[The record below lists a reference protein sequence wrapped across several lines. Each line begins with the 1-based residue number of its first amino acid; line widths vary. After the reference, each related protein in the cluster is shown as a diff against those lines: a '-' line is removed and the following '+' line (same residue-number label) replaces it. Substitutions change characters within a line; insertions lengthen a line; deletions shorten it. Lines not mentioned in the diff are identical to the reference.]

1 MAMKRIEHKGRVS
14 KVGDDRVF
22 VTVIARSA
30 CAECHARQVCS
41 NGDTEEKIIEVP
53 RENRSEEFR
62 EGEEVTVCISSGS
75 GLLAVLLAYVF
86 PLSVLLAALS
96 VCAAIGLPD
105 HLNALISI
113 AFLFLYFII
122 LFTFRRKLNGKI
134 NVKIEKQ

>member
-1 MAMKRIEHKGRVS
+1 MKRIEHKGRVS
-14 KVGDDRVF
+14 KVGTDRIF
-22 VTVIARSA
+22 VTVVSHSA
-30 CAECHARQVCS
+30 CAGCHARQVCS
-41 NGDTEEKIIEVP
+41 SGDTEEKIIEVL

-75 GLLAVLLAYVF
+75 GVLAVMLAYVF
-86 PLSVLLAALS
+86 PLLVLLSALS
-96 VCAAIGLPD
+96 VCAAIGFSD